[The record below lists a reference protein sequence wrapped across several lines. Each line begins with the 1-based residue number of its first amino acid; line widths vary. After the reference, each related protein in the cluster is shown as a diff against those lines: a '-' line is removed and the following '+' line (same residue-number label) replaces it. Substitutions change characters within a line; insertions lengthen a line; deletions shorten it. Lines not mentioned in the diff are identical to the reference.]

1 MKQHFENYTAEDFEV
16 WKILAE
22 RQLENLQDKACEEYL
37 VALKEIGFSPETIP
51 DFDKVNPILEK
62 KNGWN
67 IEVVPGLIDVDKF
80 YQLLQDR
87 KFCSST
93 WLRTMKNLD
102 YLEEPDM
109 FHDTFGHLP
118 LLMNP
123 LFSDFTKGLGDLGCK
138 YIDVPEAVI
147 ELQRLYW
154 FTIEFGVI
162 RQNGNRRIY
171 GAGILSSSGESS
183 FAVSDKPT
191 VMDFDIDKVIATE
204 FRTDVIQDKYFEIES
219 FEQLNQSL
227 EQLDKKYEERY
238 VGVEVKV
245 VG

>member
-1 MKQHFENYTAEDFEV
+1 MTQEFEKYTAEDFEV
-16 WKILAE
+16 WKILAT
-22 RQLENLQDKACEEYL
+22 RQLENLQDKACSEYL
-37 VALKEIGFSPETIP
+37 VALKEIGFTPESIP
-51 DFDKVNPILEK
+51 DFKEVNVLLEK

-67 IEVVPGLIDVDKF
+67 IEVVPGLIEVDKF
-80 YQLLQDR
+80 YKLLQDR

-93 WLRTMKNLD
+93 WLRSMENLD

-123 LFSDFTKGLGDLGCK
+123 LFSEFTKGLGDLGCQF
-138 YIDVPEAVI
+138 IDVPEVVI

-162 RQNGNRRIY
+162 RQNGERRIY
-171 GAGILSSSGESS
+171 GAGILSSSGESN
-183 FAVSDKPT
+183 FAVSDQPT
-191 VMDFDIDKVIATE
+191 VMDFDIEKVIQTE

-219 FEQLNQSL
+219 FEQLNESL
-227 EQLDKKYEERY
+227 EVLARKYEERY
-238 VGVEVKV
+238 VGVKV
-245 VG
+245 S